1 MESQPKSHNTVYEVQ
16 ILWSVNT
23 SKIVLFVNRTNA
35 SKFLGG
41 QVFKSKYRI
50 SIADLSID
58 SIFLRPMRIMAYSK
72 PMLHCNQYE
81 LFVDGVPFSSFSSTF
96 KLTEDSY
103 ATTQTEGKGSL
114 PSFSLQT
121 DIMSRS
127 YPLSEAI
134 SSVTQLVSSTP
145 RFHSSNPKDKK
156 SPDDVEI
163 PDQLSDFSSLG
174 VSNAFESNAHI
185 DGDGSTFFD
194 KMHENKKNQYPSVDE
209 LQSPRKSFQGFRD
222 EICQE
227 NPELD
232 DLISRAIIMANIP
245 SKASFSVEMHTVA
258 DFIWKALK
266 WSEQEGDRSYLSID
280 DVKAVILES
289 IIFKVKQGYLTHAE
303 AKTAIYGVT
312 TILGQPLTNPSRAI
326 VAIFN
331 VRLKEEDMVQAL
343 ESYGDLLLFSLAT
356 LNPNFGICQYGD
368 AVAAQKA
375 VDSPNWNGP
384 KPAIVELH
392 SLAEPMMSQT
402 SLNMCPLVCLSAGF
416 SPEMPSGNANAF
428 LDRSNEADI
437 IEANKKKESEHQTMD
452 LYCNPITQGFA
463 DDIKW
468 INCIGAAQ

>member
-1 MESQPKSHNTVYEVQ
+1 M
-16 ILWSVNT
+16 NT

-41 QVFKSKYRI
+41 QVYKSKYRI

-58 SIFLRPMRIMAYSK
+58 SIFLCPVRILAYSK

-81 LFVDGVPFSSFSSTF
+81 LFVDGVPFSSFPSTF
-96 KLTEDSY
+96 KLTEDSS

-114 PSFSLQT
+114 STFPLQT
-121 DIMSRS
+121 DIMSRLD
-127 YPLSEAI
+127 PLSEAI

-145 RFHSSNPKDKK
+145 RSHSSNTKDKK

-163 PDQLSDFSSLG
+163 LEQLSDFSSLG

-185 DGDGSTFFD
+185 DRDGSTFFD
-194 KMHENKKNQYPSVDE
+194 KMHEIKKNQYASADD

-222 EICQE
+222 EISHE

-245 SKASFSVEMHTVA
+245 NKASFSVEMHTVA
-258 DFIWKALK
+258 DFIWKAIE
-266 WSEQEGDRSYLSID
+266 WSEQESDRSYLSID
-280 DVKAVILES
+280 DVKAMILES
-289 IIFKVKQGYLTHAE
+289 IVFKVKQGYLTHAE
-303 AKTAIYGVT
+303 AKTAIYGVST
-312 TILGQPLTNPSRAI
+312 VLGQPLTNPSRAI

-343 ESYGDLLLFSLAT
+343 KSYGDPLLFSLAT

-368 AVAAQKA
+368 AVAAQNA
-375 VDSPNWNGP
+375 VDSSSWNDP
-384 KPAIVELH
+384 KPTIVELH
-392 SLAEPMMSQT
+392 RLAEPMVSQT
-402 SLNMCPLVCLSAGF
+402 SLTVRPLVCLSAGF
-416 SPEMPSGNANAF
+416 LSETPSGNANAF
-428 LDRSNEADI
+428 LDRSDEADI
-437 IEANKKKESEHQTMD
+437 IEANKKKDCEHQTMD
-452 LYCNPITQGFA
+452 LSCNHIAQGLA

-468 INCIGAAQ
+468 IDCIGAAQ